1 MAKTNKSGRFPR
13 DNERFFTE
21 WWGPD
26 ERGMLTCFEMTNCY
40 HLTDPHGKTRRILYA
55 ATNGKFLVRDNEDGL
70 VVLKPDDHLM
80 RRKQAGKPLPPAA
93 GGGLDCPFMWYFDRQ
108 LCHKLMAFAFV
119 KRPEYVNVNG
129 VMHKCV
135 MDFERGR
142 MYYWDILLDAQ
153 GKPVRDEN
161 GNRTFIRVYL
171 QIDHLN
177 GDHGDYSPD
186 NLEYITAT
194 ENIRR
199 RYKVSEPLKA
209 AGLDPK
215 KMPYKLLRN
224 FFKQDGMLNERIRL
238 VRLFFGDMFNLDKQT
253 KQ

>member
-1 MAKTNKSGRFPR
+1 
-13 DNERFFTE
+13 
-21 WWGPD
+21 
-26 ERGMLTCFEMTNCY
+26 MLRHVPKVIQC
-40 HLTDPHGKTRRILYA
+40 KTRRILYA
-55 ATNGKFLVRDNEDGL
+55 ATNMKFIVRDKKGGFK
-70 VVLKPDDHLM
+70 VLKPTTNHL
-80 RRKQAGKPLPPAA
+80 RRKQEGRPMPPASHR
-93 GGGLDCPFMWYFDRQ
+93 GTTDCPRMRDFGDLF
-108 LCHKLMAFAFV
+108 CHKLMAFAFV

-153 GKPVRDEN
+153 GKPVRDKN
-161 GNRTFIRVYL
+161 GNRIFIRVYL

-186 NLEYITAT
+186 NLEYITAA
-194 ENIRR
+194 ENLRR
-199 RYKVSEPLKA
+199 RYKVHEPLKA

-224 FFKQDGMLNERIRL
+224 FFKHDSMLNERIRL
-238 VRLFFGDMFNLDKQT
+238 VKLFFGDMFKLEKSNHHTNVKQ
-253 KQ
+253 